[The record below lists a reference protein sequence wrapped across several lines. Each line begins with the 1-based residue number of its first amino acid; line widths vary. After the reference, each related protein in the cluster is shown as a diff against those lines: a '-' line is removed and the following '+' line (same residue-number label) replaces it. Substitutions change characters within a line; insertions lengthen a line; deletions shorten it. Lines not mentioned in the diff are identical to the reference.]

1 MLMSKYDKI
10 KTDISH
16 ISQLTKTLAKD
27 DPRRIIHS
35 IKVGFAITLVS
46 LFYYFDPLYQGFG
59 VNAMWAVLTAVV
71 VFEFSV
77 GATLGKGV
85 NRALA
90 TIIGG
95 MSGFGAHKLSTLSGN
110 KIVEPFLLGLFVF
123 ITAVLMTFMRFFPK
137 MKARFDYG
145 LLVFILTFCLI
156 CVSGYRNEEVI
167 DMAHRRISTI
177 LIGSSTAVIVCV
189 VIYPVWAGTDLHN
202 LVSTNILTLSLFFQG
217 FGLEYFNTS
226 SEINSDDEYK
236 TSIDAIKN
244 VLNSKNNIDT
254 LLNYAKWEFRHGRF
268 KYGHPW
274 TQYQK
279 IGELARHCACRA
291 EALHG
296 LLYSQVQASN
306 EVKAK
311 FREPCMKISAE
322 SGNALNEL
330 SIAIKKMNKPSKAN
344 PHLQNAKQAAENLNL
359 MLNSNIWKNL
369 NLSDVTPAATVAN
382 LLADVVSCTE
392 DIAEAVQEL
401 ASLAKFK
408 DVKVSPKIEKAKL
421 TNQGSTKR
429 RCVANHVILIETSSP
444 TSSPRVSV
452 PRDPPSLAM
461 AQQNAE

>member
-16 ISQLTKTLAKD
+16 ISQLTKKLAKD

-110 KIVEPFLLGLFVF
+110 KFVEPFLLGLFVF
-123 ITAVLMTFMRFFPK
+123 IT
-137 MKARFDYG
+137 
-145 LLVFILTFCLI
+145 
-156 CVSGYRNEEVI
+156 
-167 DMAHRRISTI
+167 
-177 LIGSSTAVIVCV
+177 
-189 VIYPVWAGTDLHN
+189 
-202 LVSTNILTLSLFFQG
+202 G

-226 SEINSDDEYK
+226 SDINSDDEYK
-236 TSIDAIKN
+236 TSIDAINN

-254 LLNYAKWEFRHGRF
+254 LLNYARWEFRHGRF
-268 KYGHPW
+268 KRGHPW

-311 FREPCMKISAE
+311 FQEPCMKISAE

-330 SIAIKKMNKPSKAN
+330 SIAIKKMNKPSKAK
-344 PHLQNAKQAAENLNL
+344 PHLQKAKQAAENLNL
-359 MLNSNIWKNL
+359 MLKSNIWKNL

-408 DVKVSPKIEKAKL
+408 DVKDVKVSPQIEKAKL

-429 RCVANHVILIETSSP
+429 RCVANNHVILIEIPSP